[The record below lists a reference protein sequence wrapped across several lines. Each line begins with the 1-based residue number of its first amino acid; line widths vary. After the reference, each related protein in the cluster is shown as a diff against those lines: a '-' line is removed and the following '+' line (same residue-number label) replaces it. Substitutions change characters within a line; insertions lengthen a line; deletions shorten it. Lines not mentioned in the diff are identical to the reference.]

1 MATSSRKSK
10 NISLI
15 LIYTF
20 LYFSSRS
27 LWSQSVLSAFIYLL
41 KDNDPEY
48 VGLITGI
55 MGVTQLISSFPSG
68 WAADKYG
75 RQFVLRCGSIVGF
88 VGVVTTLYACIKQ
101 RFWILATSLG
111 LWGIYNGMTS
121 TAIMALFADSIQE
134 EERSS
139 YFTKRMI
146 VTRLGSAV
154 GPAVAIIM
162 FTFLGDQW
170 RVRDCSIVMCVG
182 QVITLPPLMLLCF
195 MKDEKANDMKTSVA
209 STGTSLTSDEEG
221 DASNHIIK
229 GTQSGHDPDECLN
242 ENYFCQEKSEGKDE
256 SGRHHSKNMKQFVTP
271 KQHIGPLFSN
281 AQLNDAHCNNLPIST
296 DIILDKKSLTE
307 PLLDLSATSND
318 TNINNDDENYSFL
331 ESFLSEQRCI
341 PILIA
346 IADVTAGFASGMSIR
361 YFPIFFLE
369 NLDLSPVWLQSLFL
383 CTTLFQGLI
392 LGKVAEII
400 GTKIGRVQAAALFKW
415 SGILSYILL
424 IVAYKC
430 HFAKLL
436 ICTLFVLRTSF
447 MNSTGALTKSVLM
460 DHVPSNERA
469 KWSIVESL
477 NAFSWSGSAFIG
489 GVLVKKEGILF
500 NFYVTIALQTAAT
513 LPLVCLFKRVKKN

>member
-1 MATSSRKSK
+1 MAISSRKSK

-55 MGVTQLISSFPSG
+55 MGVTQLLSSFPSG
-68 WAADKYG
+68 WAADRYG
-75 RQFVLRCGSIVGF
+75 RQLVLRCGSIVGF
-88 VGVVTTLYACIKQ
+88 VGIVTTLYACLKQ
-101 RFWILATSLG
+101 KFWILATSLG

-154 GPAVAIIM
+154 GPAVAIVM

-195 MKDEKANDMKTSVA
+195 MKDEKVNDMKTSVA
-209 STGTSLTSDEEG
+209 STGPSATSDKEG
-221 DASNHIIK
+221 DASNHIIE
-229 GTQSGHDPDECLN
+229 GAQSGYDPDECLN
-242 ENYFCQEKSEGKDE
+242 ENYFCQEKSEEKDKSE
-256 SGRHHSKNMKQFVTP
+256 RQHSKNMKKIVTP
-271 KQHIGPLFSN
+271 KQNIGGLFFS
-281 AQLNDAHCNNLPIST
+281 AQLNDTHCDNLPIST
-296 DIILDKKSLTE
+296 DIILNKKSLTE
-307 PLLDLSATSND
+307 PLLDSSATIND

-400 GTKIGRVQAAALFKW
+400 GAKIGRVQAAALFKW
-415 SGILSYILL
+415 SGIFSYILL
-424 IVAYKC
+424 IVAYKY

-469 KWSIVESL
+469 KWSILESL

-513 LPLVCLFKRVKKN
+513 LPLVCLFKRVKKK

>member
-88 VGVVTTLYACIKQ
+88 VGVVTTLYACLKQ

-221 DASNHIIK
+221 DASNHIIE

-256 SGRHHSKNMKQFVTP
+256 SGRHHS
-271 KQHIGPLFSN
+271 
-281 AQLNDAHCNNLPIST
+281 NNLPIST

-430 HFAKLL
+430 HFDKLL